1 MARTAMITGASAG
14 LGIEFARQ
22 LAARGVDLFLVA
34 RRKERLAEVARELE
48 ASFGVGVA
56 TFAADLSEP
65 GAPAAIEARVRE
77 RSLEIDYL
85 INNAGSAG
93 PHLLA
98 HPDWQPHA
106 QYLELMMLS
115 VAQMCHRFIPPMR
128 ERGFGRVVNVSS
140 FAGRV
145 ASGEGANYGPSK
157 AYGIALS
164 EELARMLRGTGVHV
178 SALCPGFVHTD
189 FHQVGGL
196 MQMKQGMPKFLWY
209 DAETVVREGLQAVE
223 RGRVVMVS
231 GRLYR
236 VLDVLVRSSI
246 LRRVVGAL
254 RPRP

>member
-93 PHLLA
+93 PHLLEHRVDLGHDVLPVDEDRSVTPVA
-98 HPDWQPHA
+98 ESDVQDGPVLGGVDPVTGEHGVTQGLNPGFCCELPEQRQCVLGHAMLGEVQQEVVEPHGVA
-106 QYLELMMLS
+106 IEPVRIRLEE
-115 VAQMCHRFIPPMR
+115 IPHVQ
-128 ERGFGRVVNVSS
+128 GGRVCVV
-140 FAGRV
+140 
-145 ASGEGANYGPSK
+145 
-157 AYGIALS
+157 L
-164 EELARMLRGTGVHV
+164 L
-178 SALCPGFVHTD
+178 
-189 FHQVGGL
+189 
-196 MQMKQGMPKFLWY
+196 QG
-209 DAETVVREGLQAVE
+209 
-223 RGRVVMVS
+223 
-231 GRLYR
+231 
-236 VLDVLVRSSI
+236 
-246 LRRVVGAL
+246 
-254 RPRP
+254 